1 MEMPLFFKFLYFWF
15 LFGLLCS
22 DLFIVWLN
30 VRVWNG
36 GEQQNEGRRLCRVT
50 DFGAWRRGLLCFFCF
65 FALFGS
71 RDYEGKWRLGKQKGN
86 IIKKKKS
93 VKRNSLKKWH
103 FFFFG
108 WVHFLYLCIAYEKQM
123 ELYYFFEVGI
133 FCLKGCVCVSWRF
146 LSLVYW
152 VSPRTVIEILACW
165 KGKFGG
171 FTRGKI

>member
-1 MEMPLFFKFLYFWF
+1 MVMEMPLFFKVLYFWF

-86 IIKKKKS
+86 IIKKKKKS

-103 FFFFG
+103 FFFFWLGPFSVFMYSLWETNGTLFFWG
-108 WVHFLYLCIAYEKQM
+108 WDFLFKMLC
-123 ELYYFFEVGI
+123 L
-133 FCLKGCVCVSWRF
+133 CVLAF
-146 LSLVYW
+146 SL
-152 VSPRTVIEILACW
+152 
-165 KGKFGG
+165 FGLLG
-171 FTRGKI
+171 ES

>member
-1 MEMPLFFKFLYFWF
+1 MYNEAIIIALRTVIVFFIYLFLKSKVETLGFMVMEMPLFFKFLYFWF

-71 RDYEGKWRLGKQKGN
+71 RDYEGKWMLGKQKGN
-86 IIKKKKS
+86 IIKKKK
-93 VKRNSLKKWH
+93 KCKK
-103 FFFFG
+103 
-108 WVHFLYLCIAYEKQM
+108 K
-123 ELYYFFEVGI
+123 
-133 FCLKGCVCVSWRF
+133 
-146 LSLVYW
+146 
-152 VSPRTVIEILACW
+152 
-165 KGKFGG
+165 
-171 FTRGKI
+171 